1 MRRACAIARACSR
14 AGGPRGERPM
24 PRSAFPKPRAA
35 SRSTPRAAAP
45 AGVPDY
51 AHDWAFFLDID
62 GTLLDI
68 AETPEAVQTDAA
80 DHRLLER
87 LHAAAGGAVAL
98 VSGRTLAMIDEL
110 FAPLKLP
117 AAGQHGY
124 ERRDGEGRR
133 RRHRFDAGQ
142 LRPLA
147 RALREFAHAHPGVV
161 FEDKGAS
168 VALHYRLAPQFREL
182 AHERALAAAAMLPG
196 EVEVQPGKM
205 VWEVKPV
212 GAHKGMAIEEFMREA
227 PFRDRLPIFL
237 GDDLTDEDGFRV
249 VNRIGGH
256 SIKVGA
262 GDTAA
267 RWRLSDPAAARAWLA
282 GWVDHYGR

>member
-1 MRRACAIARACSR
+1 MPPSAPPYSR
-14 AGGPRGERPM
+14 D
-24 PRSAFPKPRAA
+24 S
-35 SRSTPRAAAP
+35 
-45 AGVPDY
+45 
-51 AHDWAFFLDID
+51 AFFLDID

-68 AETPEAVQTDAA
+68 AETPEAVHAEAA
-80 DHRLLER
+80 DYRLLED

-98 VSGRTLAMIDEL
+98 ISGRTLAMIDEL

-117 AAGQHGY
+117 AAGQHGF

-133 RRHRFDAGQ
+133 RRHRFDAAR
-142 LRPLA
+142 LRPIA
-147 RALREFAHAHPGVV
+147 EVLRQFADEYPGLV

-168 VALHYRLAPQFREL
+168 VALHYRLAPRLGET
-182 AHERALAAAAMLPG
+182 AHAKALAAAAMLPG

-205 VWEVKPV
+205 VWEIKPA
-212 GAHKGMAIEEFMREA
+212 GAHKGMAIEEFMREL
-227 PFRDRLPIFL
+227 PFRDRLPVFL
-237 GDDLTDEDGFRV
+237 GDDLTDEDGFRL

-262 GDTAA
+262 GATAA

-282 GWVDHYGR
+282 GWVETYSR